1 MARTVLSGIFQNCT
15 TLYLFGLVVMVGEVK
30 RGGRRCVF
38 SVLER
43 EQVEGRRLDTASD
56 QQHLWADCPGP

>member
-1 MARTVLSGIFQNCT
+1 
-15 TLYLFGLVVMVGEVK
+15 MVGEVK